1 MKPSL
6 SNHQFTLMLSE
17 EQWLQARVFM
27 VVQCIQQERVRDRL
41 DGTWKL
47 DGLSAVVRWLD
58 MEDEVFE
65 MLGS

>member
-1 MKPSL
+1 
-6 SNHQFTLMLSE
+6 MLSE